1 MLDKETI
8 RSFMKV
14 AEYSN
19 FSKAAEALHKT
30 PAAISYRIK
39 MLEEDMNTQL
49 FTRTTRSVHLT
60 EAGEHLLSHCY
71 KWLDWMNA
79 IPDELQQIADG
90 IERKVNI
97 VINNLLFN
105 EEAVSGL
112 ILALHQAFPFT
123 QINISNA
130 VYMGVWDD
138 LLNNDYHLAIGVP
151 GLDTIDHTIKTTPL
165 GKLSWNF
172 ILSPDHPLAV
182 LDGPLK
188 ESQLR
193 HHPAINIEDTSQ
205 HINKRT
211 AWLLR
216 DQKEI
221 KVPDLSTKTACHIN
235 GAGIGFLPHNLA
247 QPLINAGKLVERKV
261 QWSRTPS
268 PLSLG
273 WRIDSTGKVTQWIIE
288 LFNTNDPII
297 QGFLK
302 NIDQPHTQPNA
313 VLS

>member
-14 AEYSN
+14 AEYAN
-19 FSKAAEALHKT
+19 FSKAAEDLHKT

-39 MLEEDMNTQL
+39 VLEDAMDTQL

-60 EAGEHLLSHCY
+60 EAGEHLLGQCQ
-71 KWLDWMNA
+71 KWLDWMEGMPA
-79 IPDELQQIADG
+79 ELQQIADG
-90 IERKVNI
+90 VERKINI
-97 VINNLLFN
+97 VINNLLYN
-105 EEAVSGL
+105 EEAVSDL
-112 ILALHQAFPFT
+112 ILSLHQAFPFT
-123 QINISNA
+123 QINVSRA

-138 LLNNDYHLAIGVP
+138 LLNQDYHFAIGVP
-151 GLDTIDHTIKTTPL
+151 GFDTIDNTVSMLPL
-165 GKLSWNF
+165 GKLGWKF
-172 ILSPDHPLAV
+172 VLSPTHPLAET
-182 LDGPLK
+182 DKPLK

-193 HHPAINIEDTSQ
+193 NYPAINIEDTSQ

-221 KVPDLSTKTACHIN
+221 KVPDLETKVICHVR
-235 GAGIGFLPHNLA
+235 GSGIGFLPTNLA
-247 QPLINAGKLVERKV
+247 QPLIEEGKLIERRV

-273 WRIDSTGKVTQWIIE
+273 WRLDSTGQVAQWIID
-288 LFNTNDPII
+288 LFKSNHPMI

-302 NIDQPHTQPNA
+302 NIDQ
-313 VLS
+313 LYG

>member
-1 MLDKETI
+1 MLDRETI

-14 AEYSN
+14 AEHAN
-19 FSKAAEALHKT
+19 FSKAAEELHKT

-39 MLEEDMNTQL
+39 VLEDAVDTQL
-49 FTRTTRSVHLT
+49 FTRTTRSVNLT
-60 EAGEHLLSHCY
+60 QAGEHLLSQCQ
-71 KWLDWMNA
+71 KWLDWMESM
-79 IPDELQQIADG
+79 PDELRQIADG
-90 IERKVNI
+90 VERSINI
-97 VINNLLFN
+97 VINNLLFDQ
-105 EEAVSGL
+105 ESVSRL
-112 ILALHQAFPFT
+112 TLALHEAFPFT

-151 GLDTIDHTIKTTPL
+151 GLDTIDNTVELHPL
-165 GKLSWNF
+165 GKLSWSFTIN
-172 ILSPDHPLAV
+172 PTHPLAT
-182 LDGPLK
+182 LKPPLK

-221 KVPDLSTKTACHIN
+221 KVPDLATKVACHIN
-235 GAGIGFLPHNLA
+235 GAGIGFLPKNLA
-247 QPLINAGKLVERKV
+247 KPLIDGGKLIEREV

-268 PLSLG
+268 PLSIG
-273 WRIDSTGKVTQWIIE
+273 WRQDSRGEVTQWIID
-288 LFNTNDPII
+288 LFTNNDPII

-302 NIDQPHTQPNA
+302 NIDQSHR
-313 VLS
+313 

>member
-14 AEYSN
+14 AEYAN
-19 FSKAAEALHKT
+19 FSKAAEELHKT

-39 MLEEDMNTQL
+39 VLEDAVDTQL

-60 EAGEHLLSHCY
+60 QAGEHLLSQCQ
-71 KWLDWMNA
+71 KWLDWMESM
-79 IPDELQQIADG
+79 PDELRQIADG
-90 IERKVNI
+90 VERHINI
-97 VINNLLFN
+97 VINNLLFDEN
-105 EEAVSGL
+105 AVSQL
-112 ILALHQAFPFT
+112 IFALHEAFPFT

-151 GLDTIDHTIKTTPL
+151 GLDTIDNAVKLKPL
-165 GKLSWNF
+165 GKMSWSF
-172 ILSPDHPLAV
+172 ILAPNHPLAALNV
-182 LDGPLK
+182 PLK

-221 KVPDLSTKTACHIN
+221 KVPDLSTKVACHKS
-235 GAGIGFLPHNLA
+235 GTGIGFLPKNLA
-247 QPLINAGKLVERKV
+247 KPMIEKGELIEKEV

-268 PLSLG
+268 PLSIG
-273 WRIDSTGKVTQWIIE
+273 WRQNSAGEVTQWIIE
-288 LFNTNDPII
+288 LFNNNDPII

-302 NIDQPHTQPNA
+302 NIDQLHH
-313 VLS
+313 

>member
-39 MLEEDMNTQL
+39 VLEEDMKTPL
-49 FTRTTRSVHLT
+49 FLRTTRSVKLT
-60 EAGEHLLSHCY
+60 EAGEHLLSHCH

-79 IPDELQQIADG
+79 IPDELQQINDG
-90 IERKVNI
+90 IERHVNI
-97 VINNLLFN
+97 VINNLLFD
-105 EEAVSGL
+105 EASVSSL

-123 QINISNA
+123 QISISSA

-151 GLDTIDHTIKTTPL
+151 GMDTIDHSVHTKPL
-165 GKLSWNF
+165 GKLSWSF
-172 ILSPDHPLAV
+172 VLSPNHPLSSIQ
-182 LDGPLK
+182 GTLK

-193 HHPAINIEDTSQ
+193 NYPAINIEDSSQ

-216 DQKEI
+216 EQKEI
-221 KVPDLSTKTACHIN
+221 KVPALSTKVACHIN
-235 GAGIGFLPHNLA
+235 GSGIGFLPTNIA
-247 QPLINAGKLVERKV
+247 TPLVESGKLVERKV

-273 WRIDSTGKVTQWIIE
+273 WRRDSSGQVTQWIID
-288 LFNTNDPII
+288 LFNNSHPIT

-302 NIDQPHTQPNA
+302 NIDQLHDQ
-313 VLS
+313 